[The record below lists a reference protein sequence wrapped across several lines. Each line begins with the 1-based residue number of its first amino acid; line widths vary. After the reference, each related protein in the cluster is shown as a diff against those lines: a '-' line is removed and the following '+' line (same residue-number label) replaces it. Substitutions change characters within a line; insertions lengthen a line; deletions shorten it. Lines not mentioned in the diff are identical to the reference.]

1 MKKQYGY
8 KIDGTSMTLSDSV
21 ECMALLIAEDCCG
34 GEKRIEEIQQQCK
47 ILDSLSMALLAI
59 KK

>member
-1 MKKQYGY
+1 MKKSYGY
-8 KIDGTSMTLSDSV
+8 EAGGTSMNLSDSV

-47 ILDSLSMALLAI
+47 ILDSLSMALLAV